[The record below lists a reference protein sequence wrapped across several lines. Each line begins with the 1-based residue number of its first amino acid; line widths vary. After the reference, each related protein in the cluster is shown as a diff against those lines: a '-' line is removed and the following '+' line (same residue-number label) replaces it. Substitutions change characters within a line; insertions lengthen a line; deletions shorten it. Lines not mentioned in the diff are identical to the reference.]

1 MVNEKTKQ
9 EIEQELMFFMKQNE
23 SLRQAVKDLERET
36 ATLKGVNTFLTNE
49 KAQWSTQKA
58 LQERIIQEALNRS
71 NEQNQ
76 KYQKEIHRLKQ
87 QLKGTVNIE
96 KGSD

>member
-76 KYQKEIHRLKQ
+76 KYQKEIHRIKQ
-87 QLKGTVNIE
+87 QLKEQKT
-96 KGSD
+96 